1 MKTSQKIKRW
11 ARIGQ
16 IAYWL
21 YMIFFVGFERQM
33 PMHEATVF
41 SETVKEVILAI
52 VTFILAILFSEAIV
66 RVIGYFAEL
75 LDK

>member
-1 MKTSQKIKRW
+1 MKTSQKIKMW

-21 YMIFFVGFERQM
+21 YMFFLVGFERQL
-33 PMHEATVF
+33 PMYEETVF
-41 SETVKEVILAI
+41 SGTVAESIMAI
-52 VTFILAILFSEAIV
+52 VTFVLAVLFSEAIV

>member
-1 MKTSQKIKRW
+1 MKISQKIKMW

-16 IAYWL
+16 IAFWI
-21 YMIFFVGFERQM
+21 YMFFLVGFESQL
-33 PMHEATVF
+33 PMHETIVYSGTVA
-41 SETVKEVILAI
+41 EYILG
-52 VTFILAILFSEAIV
+52 VGGFTFIVLFSEAIV